1 MLMFRDIHDECGFM
15 NIGFV
20 GSKYTWCNR
29 DWRDPWCGRDSTVL
43 LQNLNVLINSLKL
56 FFQKIIKKSVI
67 TTIGEGRLNL
77 VFFKKIYKGEH
88 KMLLS
93 YKIFGFW
100 QLFFLS
106 YTKTK
111 KKIYKVEHTKIS
123 WFNFSTNGTLV
134 RPHLM

>member
-93 YKIFGFW
+93 
-100 QLFFLS
+100 FFKL
-106 YTKTK
+106 YQNK
-111 KKIYKVEHTKIS
+111 KE
-123 WFNFSTNGTLV
+123 NL
-134 RPHLM
+134 

>member
-77 VFFKKIYKGEH
+77 VFF
-88 KMLLS
+88 
-93 YKIFGFW
+93 
-100 QLFFLS
+100 
-106 YTKTK
+106 
-111 KKIYKVEHTKIS
+111 
-123 WFNFSTNGTLV
+123 
-134 RPHLM
+134 